1 MVQEPWNSLEI
12 AKLCV
17 AGLTPILL
25 VLLGI
30 AVQRA
35 IKQFEHQQWRSQKLI
50 EKRIQIYD
58 SLAPQ
63 LNLLFCYFTYVGP
76 WRDVPP
82 PEIVKAKREIDRQV
96 YLAKPLFTPRFFNAC
111 MDFLDLCFQTYTG
124 WGKDAL
130 LRTKC
135 DHRRD
140 ALGENWNQDWEQCF
154 SNEPTAPQAIR
165 ECYEWL
171 MNTFSS
177 ELGVCEFATVKTD
190 VTADH
195 TLHGR
200 IRFLWSILVE
210 CAS

>member
-17 AGLTPILL
+17 AGLTPVLL

-30 AVQRA
+30 VVQRA

-63 LNLLFCYFTYVGP
+63 LNLIFCYYTYVGP
-76 WRDVPP
+76 WRDVKP

-96 YLAKPLFTPRFFNAC
+96 YLAKPLFTPRFFNDC
-111 MDFLDLCFQTYTG
+111 TNFLNLCFQTYTG

-130 LRTKC
+130 LRTKS
-135 DHRRD
+135 DHRRN
-140 ALGENWNQDWEQCF
+140 ALGTNWNPDWEQCF
-154 SNEPTAPQAIR
+154 SNEPMAPQAIR
-165 ECYEWL
+165 ECYEKL
-171 MNTFSS
+171 MSTFSS
-177 ELGVCEFATVKTD
+177 ELGVCEFATVKTEM
-190 VTADH
+190 TTDH
-195 TLHGR
+195 TLRGR
-200 IRFLWSILVE
+200 IRFLWAILVE